1 MKYYKMYMNRQEVS
15 PELHARLLSLTEERK
30 PAPARRAWVRWGA
43 MAACC
48 ALVAGLGLWRI
59 SSPARSG
66 PGAEGPN
73 ISPGTSQT
81 AQPGPD
87 LSAEGDGFVVTGP
100 DGSAGACWEYGP
112 SAGEGSGSAGSCWV
126 NFFSIPYINYQ
137 NVDGRPAA
145 DVALSWEL
153 MEGSFSEALTR
164 EDIQTIFWGAGGK
177 PADAS
182 GDLPWTL
189 SWEGYT
195 VKGSAL
201 YDKGGDLLWVT
212 LEGEGGDRRF
222 TLSLR
227 PGELPFQC
235 GIYSDLETTDVFGT
249 EVTGWSRS
257 RDLDGDGA
265 EESWECVSEFMAG
278 EVGVRFE
285 VQVTGGQAALDGA
298 VFLNSLLVRQALSQD
313 GALYLGHLLAAREVP
328 QWRSAEFS
336 SLAEARQEKDFTPYL
351 PKEDFAGYDEFYGRL
366 TYQEGNEHTLHLRW
380 SWGYDDVSIRVELPE
395 GDTVWGN
402 VVSVDEPE
410 TYDLRLYPI
419 PRADSVPEEH
429 RETVDNPVFRAEDMS
444 RAVVEARAYTPNEM
458 GDTNSL
464 RIDFAVLHPDGT
476 LVDYS
481 CEGLGVDQVWDLVEQ
496 TLK

>member
-100 DGSAGACWEYGP
+100 DGSAGTCWEYGP

-212 LEGEGGDRRF
+212 LEGEGGGSAVHPLPAAGGAA
-222 TLSLR
+222 LSVRHLLR
-227 PGELPFQC
+227 PGDHRRVRDGGHRLVPEPGPGRGRGGREL
-235 GIYSDLETTDVFGT
+235 
-249 EVTGWSRS
+249 
-257 RDLDGDGA
+257 
-265 EESWECVSEFMAG
+265 
-278 EVGVRFE
+278 GVRQR
-285 VQVTGGQAALDGA
+285 V
-298 VFLNSLLVRQALSQD
+298 
-313 GALYLGHLLAAREVP
+313 H
-328 QWRSAEFS
+328 
-336 SLAEARQEKDFTPYL
+336 
-351 PKEDFAGYDEFYGRL
+351 GR
-366 TYQEGNEHTLHLRW
+366 
-380 SWGYDDVSIRVELPE
+380 
-395 GDTVWGN
+395 
-402 VVSVDEPE
+402 
-410 TYDLRLYPI
+410 
-419 PRADSVPEEH
+419 
-429 RETVDNPVFRAEDMS
+429 
-444 RAVVEARAYTPNEM
+444 
-458 GDTNSL
+458 
-464 RIDFAVLHPDGT
+464 
-476 LVDYS
+476 
-481 CEGLGVDQVWDLVEQ
+481 
-496 TLK
+496 